1 MVWAALA
8 GAVGAVLVIAGVPK
22 VGDRARTERSVHG
35 YRLLPDPLVPV
46 VAAIL
51 PWAEIVLGAALVLGV
66 LPCITGSAAAAL
78 FGVFFLA
85 LTVNL
90 LRGRRDLDC
99 GCFAF
104 AAGAAE
110 IAHIGWG
117 HALRAA
123 GLAVAAVLV
132 AAAPVLT
139 VFERVAG
146 AGIGVFAV
154 AVTAVGL
161 YARSVMS
168 FGRRPVDDYLTPAAV
183 RLRAVS
189 ATSRY

>member
-1 MVWAALA
+1 MLWAALA
-8 GAVGAVLVIAGVPK
+8 GAVGTVLVIAGVPK
-22 VGDRARTERSVHG
+22 VVYRARTERSVRG
-35 YRLLPDPLVPV
+35 YRLLPNPLVPV
-46 VAAIL
+46 VAAVL

-66 LPCITGSAAAAL
+66 VPRVSGVAAAAL
-78 FGVFFLA
+78 FVVFFLA

-104 AAGAAE
+104 AADQGE
-110 IAHIGWG
+110 VPHIGWW

-123 GLAVAAVLV
+123 GLAVVAVLV
-132 AAAPVLT
+132 AGAPVPT
-139 VFERVAG
+139 VAERAAG

-154 AVTAVGL
+154 AVVAVGL

-189 ATSRY
+189 ALSRY

>member
-1 MVWAALA
+1 MLWAALA
-8 GAVGAVLVIAGVPK
+8 GAVGTVLVIAGVPK
-22 VGDRARTERSVHG
+22 AGDLARTERSVRG

-46 VAAIL
+46 VAAVL
-51 PWAEIVLGAALVLGV
+51 PWVEIVLGAALVLGLV
-66 LPCITGSAAAAL
+66 PRATGSAAAAL
-78 FGVFFLA
+78 FVVFFLA

-104 AAGAAE
+104 AASEAE
-110 IAHIGWG
+110 IAQIGWR

-132 AAAPVLT
+132 AAAPVPT
-139 VFERVAG
+139 VFERAAG

-154 AVTAVGL
+154 TVAAVGL
-161 YARSVMS
+161 YVRSVMA

-189 ATSRY
+189 ASSRY

>member
-1 MVWAALA
+1 MLWAALA
-8 GAVGAVLVIAGVPK
+8 GAVGTVLVIAGVPK
-22 VGDRARTERSVHG
+22 VADRARMERSVRG

-46 VAAIL
+46 VAAAL

-66 LPCITGSAAAAL
+66 VPRVSGFAAAGL
-78 FGVFFLA
+78 FLAFFLA

-104 AAGAAE
+104 AADRGE
-110 IAHIGWG
+110 VAHIGWW

-123 GLAVAAVLV
+123 GLTVAAVLV
-132 AAAPVLT
+132 AVAPVPT
-139 VFERVAG
+139 VAERAAG
-146 AGIGVFAV
+146 AGTGVFAV
-154 AVTAVGL
+154 AVVAVGL

-183 RLRAVS
+183 RLRAVP
-189 ATSRY
+189 APSRY

>member
-8 GAVGAVLVIAGVPK
+8 GAVGTVLVIAGVPK
-22 VGDRARTERSVHG
+22 VADRARTERSVRG

-46 VAAIL
+46 VAAAL
-51 PWAEIVLGAALVLGV
+51 PWAEIVLGAALVLGLV
-66 LPCITGSAAAAL
+66 PRVAGFAAAAL
-78 FGVFFLA
+78 FVVFFLA

-104 AAGAAE
+104 AAGKDE
-110 IAHIGWG
+110 IARIGWW

-123 GLAVAAVLV
+123 GPAVAAVLV
-132 AAAPVLT
+132 AVAPVLT
-139 VFERVAG
+139 VAERAAG

-154 AVTAVGL
+154 AVVAVGL

-183 RLRAVS
+183 EIRAVS
-189 ATSRY
+189 SSSRY